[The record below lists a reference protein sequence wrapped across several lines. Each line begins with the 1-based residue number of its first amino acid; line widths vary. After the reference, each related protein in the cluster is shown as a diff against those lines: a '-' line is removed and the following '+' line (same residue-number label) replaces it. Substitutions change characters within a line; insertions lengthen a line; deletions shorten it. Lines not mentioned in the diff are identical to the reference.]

1 MDKRLEFE
9 LKDEHMIRNG
19 FMNALTDSLATLT
32 LLLLIYVVF
41 FHLPLTCP
49 DVEDVLVLNMASPRR
64 LE

>member
-1 MDKRLEFE
+1 LDKRLEFE

-19 FMNALTDSLATLT
+19 FMNALIDSLATLT

>member
-19 FMNALTDSLATLT
+19 FMNALIDSLATLT